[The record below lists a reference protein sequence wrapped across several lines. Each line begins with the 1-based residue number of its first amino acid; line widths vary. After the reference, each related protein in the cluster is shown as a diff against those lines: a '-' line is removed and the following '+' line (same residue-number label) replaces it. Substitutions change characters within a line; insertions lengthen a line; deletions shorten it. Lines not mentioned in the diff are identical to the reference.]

1 MKFYTMERDLYK
13 QIKLE
18 KTNIDKT
25 NQNLKLKQNGNKGNS
40 KLQPISLISYPSK
53 KKQKRSCN
61 KSVKLQF
68 SYSTEKDK
76 LWFNNKIPSLFW
88 KGIPPKI

>member
-18 KTNIDKT
+18 KTNIDKI

-40 KLQPISLISYPSK
+40 KLQPIYLFSYPSK

-76 LWFNNKIPSLFW
+76 L
-88 KGIPPKI
+88 

>member
-1 MKFYTMERDLYK
+1 MERDLYK

-18 KTNIDKT
+18 KTNIDKI

-53 KKQKRSCN
+53 KTKE
-61 KSVKLQF
+61 KLQ
-68 SYSTEKDK
+68 
-76 LWFNNKIPSLFW
+76 
-88 KGIPPKI
+88 

>member
-18 KTNIDKT
+18 KTNIDKI

-40 KLQPISLISYPSK
+40 KLQSIYLFSYPSK
-53 KKQKRSCN
+53 KNKREAAIN
-61 KSVKLQF
+61 Q
-68 SYSTEKDK
+68 
-76 LWFNNKIPSLFW
+76 
-88 KGIPPKI
+88 

>member
-18 KTNIDKT
+18 KTNIDKI

-40 KLQPISLISYPSK
+40 KLQPIYLFSYPSK
-53 KKQKRSCN
+53 KNKREAAIN
-61 KSVKLQF
+61 Q
-68 SYSTEKDK
+68 
-76 LWFNNKIPSLFW
+76 
-88 KGIPPKI
+88 